1 MATCSLFGIDRQ
13 VYYRTKYRKK
23 SNESKV
29 EKVIKM
35 VTEIRNRM
43 PRIGTRKLYYML
55 EHELQDM
62 NIGRDKLFSIL
73 RANHLMIT
81 PKRSYRITTD
91 THHRFHKH
99 KDIVQYVEVN
109 RPEQVWVADITYL
122 GYRNNH
128 LYLSLITDAYSKKIV
143 GYDLSNSLQTEGSV
157 RALKMANKNR
167 MYPKS
172 MLIHHSD
179 KGLQYCSNE
188 YQLLLGKFKMQCS
201 MTENYDPYSNA
212 IAERVN
218 GIIKN
223 EFCLE
228 NYMVNKEIMPA
239 IVKETIEIYNNER
252 PHFSCSLLTP
262 NEMHRQNSIP
272 IKSYKTKNRSKN
284 ESTSV

>member
-1 MATCSLFGIDRQ
+1 MFGIDRQ
-13 VYYRTKYRKK
+13 VYYRKKYQKK
-23 SNESKV
+23 SNALKV
-29 EKVIKM
+29 ETVIKM

-55 EHELQDM
+55 ENELQDL

-73 RANHLMIT
+73 RANHLMIM
-81 PKRSYRITTD
+81 PKRSYRITTN
-91 THHRFHKH
+91 THHRFYKH
-99 KDIVQYVEVN
+99 KDIVQNIKVSH
-109 RPEQVWVADITYL
+109 PEQVWVADITYL
-122 GYRNNH
+122 GFRNNH

-143 GYDLSNSLQTEGSV
+143 GYDLSNSLQTEGCV

-167 MYPKS
+167 IYPENK
-172 MLIHHSD
+172 LIHHSD

-188 YQLLLGKFKMQCS
+188 YQLLLVKYKIKCS

-223 EFCLE
+223 EFNLE
-228 NYMVNKEIMPA
+228 KYMVNKEIMPA

-262 NEMHRQNSIP
+262 NQMHKQNSIT
-272 IKSYKTKNRSKN
+272 IKSYKTKNRNKN
-284 ESTSV
+284 ESISV

>member
-1 MATCSLFGIDRQ
+1 MIDIAEKEYNIPIRKLSTRTIDQYRIDNKTSLVATCSLFGLDRQ
-13 VYYRTKYRKK
+13 VYYRNKYRKK

-29 EKVIKM
+29 EIVIRM
-35 VTEIRNRM
+35 VMEIRNRM

-55 EHELQDM
+55 EQELQDM

-73 RANHLMIT
+73 RGNHSMIM

-99 KDIVQYVEVN
+99 KDIVQYVKVN

-122 GYRNNH
+122 GYRSNH

-143 GYDLSNSLQTEGSV
+143 GYDLSNSLQTEGSA

-167 MYPKS
+167 IYPKS

-188 YQLLLGKFKMQCS
+188 YQLLLGKYKMQCS

-218 GIIKN
+218 G
-223 EFCLE
+223 
-228 NYMVNKEIMPA
+228 NYKE
-239 IVKETIEIYNNER
+239 
-252 PHFSCSLLTP
+252 
-262 NEMHRQNSIP
+262 
-272 IKSYKTKNRSKN
+272 
-284 ESTSV
+284 